1 MNKKIKTKTLI
12 SVGVQKTKTKDV
24 EIVFDTLRKLPEPEK
39 SAIPIGQNFF
49 YQIKQTKDERHFPYV
64 ESGIGE
70 FYKKNNKIFF
80 KREYVFWVEK
90 DNAAYKPRNGIS
102 PVLKDTQGHNFIL
115 FKYLPQNYKNI
126 LVSKNSVLCSTEP
139 FTPTPV
145 ELQDNTL
152 LGKLNN
158 IIQSID
164 QNELW
169 SILLKN
175 NKKPVEGSI
184 RYNKKQ
190 KCFQGY
196 DGKKWR
202 TLMWGE
208 E

>member
-1 MNKKIKTKTLI
+1 MNKKKRTPTIET
-12 SVGVQKTKTKDV
+12 VGVKKTAEKDV
-24 EIVFDTLRKLPEPEK
+24 ELVFDILESFRDPEE

-49 YQIKQTKDERHFPYV
+49 YEIKQTKDERNFIYS

-70 FYKKNNKIFF
+70 FYKKRNKFFF
-80 KREYVFWVEK
+80 KREYVFLVEK
-90 DNAAYKPRNGIS
+90 DGGKYKPANGS
-102 PVLKDTQGHNFIL
+102 APRLEQETDHRFIL
-115 FKYLPQNYKNI
+115 FNSPPKNYKNI
-126 LVSKNSVLCSTEP
+126 LASKNSVLCSTEP

-196 DGKKWR
+196 DGKEWR

>member
-1 MNKKIKTKTLI
+1 MKEKNKTETLI
-12 SVGVQKTKTKDV
+12 SVGVAKTATKDV
-24 EIVFDTLRKLPEPEK
+24 EIVFDTLRKYPEPQK
-39 SAIPIGQNFF
+39 SAIPVGQNFF
-49 YQIKQTKDERHFPYV
+49 YQIKQTKDERHFSYS

-70 FYKKNNKIFF
+70 FYKKRNKIFF
-80 KREYVFWVEK
+80 RREYVFWVER
-90 DNAAYKPRNGIS
+90 DGTSFKPTRGNVPNLENIEDH
-102 PVLKDTQGHNFIL
+102 KFIL
-115 FKYLPQNYKNI
+115 LKYLPKDYKNI
-126 LVSKNSVLCSTEP
+126 LASKNSVICSTEP

-152 LGKLNN
+152 LGKLDN

-169 SILLKN
+169 SILLQN

-190 KCFQGY
+190 KYFQGY
-196 DGKKWR
+196 DGKEWR

>member
-1 MNKKIKTKTLI
+1 MTKKKTKTFV
-12 SVGVQKTKTKDV
+12 SVGAAKTQTRDV
-24 EIVFDTLRKLPEPEK
+24 EIVFDILKSHPEPEP
-39 SAIPIGQNFF
+39 SSITFGQNTF
-49 YQIKQTKDERHFPYV
+49 YQIKKTKNERSFNYI
-64 ESGIGE
+64 ESGLGE
-70 FYKKNNKIFF
+70 FYKKGKKIFF
-80 KREYVFWVEK
+80 KREYVFSVVEAR
-90 DNAAYKPRNGIS
+90 DSYS
-102 PVLKDTQGHNFIL
+102 
-115 FKYLPQNYKNI
+115 PQNGNPPDIEMSEGEYLLLIKSSPNDYRQL

-175 NKKPVEGSI
+175 NKKPVQGSI
-184 RYNKKQ
+184 RYNKED
-190 KCFQGY
+190 KCFEGY
-196 DGKKWR
+196 DGTKWR
-202 TLMWGE
+202 ALMWGE